1 MSDVLCIYYSR
12 TGNTQRVMEDI
23 AASLDAESVRIRDGV
38 ERSGWRG
45 YLRCGLDAMRKDTAP
60 LLHFE
65 TDRPLEDYRLVIIG
79 TPVWAGRC
87 SSVVRAFLR
96 TYGQRL
102 QAVSY
107 VVTRSG
113 EGKFQDVY
121 RQMDQYVTDPHLTDV
136 SLRIPPP
143 DPGGPLGR
151 PGGEVRNERRAPYA
165 GKVERAVPSL

>member
-1 MSDVLCIYYSR
+1 MFFFLSGSGNSLGVLLFL
-12 TGNTQRVMEDI
+12 
-23 AASLDAESVRIRDGV
+23 AASVVGFSVGGRDGV

-65 TDRPLEDYRLVIIG
+65 TDRPLEDYRLVIVG
-79 TPVWAGRC
+79 TPIWAGRC
-87 SSVVRAFLR
+87 SSVTRAFLK
-96 TYGQRL
+96 TYGRRL

-121 RQMDQYVTDPHLTDV
+121 RQMDQYVSVPHKTDV
-136 SLRIPPP
+136 SLRL
-143 DPGGPLGR
+143 DSVGCDFWREEFLRQTREFLSGGR
-151 PGGEVRNERRAPYA
+151 EE
-165 GKVERAVPSL
+165 K

>member
-60 LLHFE
+60 LVHFE
-65 TDRPLEDYRLVIIG
+65 TDRPLEDYRLVIVG
-79 TPVWAGRC
+79 TPIWAGRC
-87 SSVVRAFLR
+87 SSVTRSFLK
-96 TYGQRL
+96 TYGRRL

-121 RQMDQYVTDPHLTDV
+121 RQMAQYVTDPHLTDV
-136 SLRIPPP
+136 SLRL
-143 DPGGPLGR
+143 DSVGCDFWREEFLRKTREVLAGGR
-151 PGGEVRNERRAPYA
+151 EE
-165 GKVERAVPSL
+165 K

>member
-23 AASLDAESVRIRDGV
+23 AASLDAESVRVRDGV

-65 TDRPLEDYRLVIIG
+65 TDRPLEDYRLVIVG
-79 TPVWAGRC
+79 TPIWAGRC
-87 SSVVRAFLR
+87 SSVTRAFLK
-96 TYGQRL
+96 TYGRRL

-121 RQMDQYVTDPHLTDV
+121 R
-136 SLRIPPP
+136 
-143 DPGGPLGR
+143 
-151 PGGEVRNERRAPYA
+151 
-165 GKVERAVPSL
+165 